1 MSIRALIF
9 DFDGLIL
16 DTESTE
22 YQSWQ
27 ELFTDHGC
35 QLSLDLWVDC
45 IGRPRGYFD
54 FYTHL
59 EEMRGTAIDR
69 EQIRTQRHT
78 RVRDLNF
85 LQPIQPG
92 VVKYLQ
98 DARELGLKI
107 GLASSSSRVWVHGHL
122 ERLSLYEYFTVTKCV
137 EDTGTHKPDPG
148 PYLAA
153 LDALNVLPG
162 EAVAFEDSPNGISLR
177 QGGWHPV
184 CCRSKPYDSAPAI
197 TSCRL
202 STRLVRLV
210 VIARTA
216 DRTDRDRKS
225 EVLRIFSKPM

>member
-1 MSIRALIF
+1 MPIQALIF

-27 ELFTDHGC
+27 ELFADHGC
-35 QLSLDLWVDC
+35 RLSLDLWVDC

-59 EEMRGTAIDR
+59 KEMKGTATDR
-69 EQIRTQRHT
+69 EQIRIQRHT
-78 RVRDLNF
+78 RVRELNL

-92 VVKYLQ
+92 VVNYLQ
-98 DARELGLKI
+98 EARQLGLKI

-122 ERLSLYEYFTVTKCV
+122 ERLALYQYFTVTKCV

-153 LDALNVLPG
+153 LDALNVLPS
-162 EAVAFEDSPNGISLR
+162 EAVAFEDSPNGIASAKAAGILCVAVPNPMTQLLQLDHADYR
-177 QGGWHPV
+177 L
-184 CCRSKPYDSAPAI
+184 DSFASMPLQDLLI
-197 TSCRL
+197 QL
-202 STRLVRLV
+202 TRTPR
-210 VIARTA
+210 A
-216 DRTDRDRKS
+216 K
-225 EVLRIFSKPM
+225 

>member
-27 ELFTDHGC
+27 ELFTAHGC

-45 IGRPRGYFD
+45 LGRPRGYFD

-59 EEMRGTAIDR
+59 EEMRGTVIDR
-69 EQIRTQRHT
+69 EQIHTQRHT
-78 RVRDLNF
+78 RVGELNL

-92 VVKYLQ
+92 VVNYLQ
-98 DARELGLKI
+98 DARQLGLKI

-122 ERLSLYEYFTVTKCV
+122 ERLALYQYFSVTKCV

-148 PYLAA
+148 PYLAV
-153 LDALNVLPG
+153 LDALNVSPS
-162 EAVAFEDSPNGISLR
+162 EAVAFEDSPNGITSAKAAGILCVAVPNPMTEYLQLDHADYRLESFTSL
-177 QGGWHPV
+177 
-184 CCRSKPYDSAPAI
+184 S
-197 TSCRL
+197 L
-202 STRLVRLV
+202 SDLLVQLTL
-210 VIARTA
+210 ATPP
-216 DRTDRDRKS
+216 K
-225 EVLRIFSKPM
+225 

>member
-27 ELFTDHGC
+27 ELFAAHGC
-35 QLSLDLWVDC
+35 ELSLDLWVDC

-54 FYTHL
+54 FYTHF
-59 EEMRGTAIDR
+59 EEMKGAVIDR
-69 EQIRTQRHT
+69 EQIRLQRHA
-78 RVRDLNF
+78 RVSQLNL

-92 VVKYLQ
+92 VVNYLR
-98 DARELGLKI
+98 DAQQLGLKI

-137 EDTGTHKPDPG
+137 EDTGTHKHDPA

-153 LDALNVLPG
+153 LDALNVLPS
-162 EAVAFEDSPNGISLR
+162 EAVAFEDSPNGIAAAKAAGMRCVAVPNPITQLLQLDHADYRLDSFASLSL
-177 QGGWHPV
+177 Q
-184 CCRSKPYDSAPAI
+184 D
-197 TSCRL
+197 L
-202 STRLVRLV
+202 LLELTRTTLL
-210 VIARTA
+210 
-216 DRTDRDRKS
+216 K
-225 EVLRIFSKPM
+225 